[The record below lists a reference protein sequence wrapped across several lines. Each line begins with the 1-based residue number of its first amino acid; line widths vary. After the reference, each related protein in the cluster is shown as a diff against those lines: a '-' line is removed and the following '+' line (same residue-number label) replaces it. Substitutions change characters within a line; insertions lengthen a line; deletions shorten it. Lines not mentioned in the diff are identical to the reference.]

1 MKLASF
7 NTKEERYKCRRAP
20 NLSFETLQH
29 FGAFRQL
36 FFQRP
41 RAFAL
46 LPVFQEQLQLSLHCF
61 RLRAR
66 AQLLDELV
74 QGLTFRGAFAVHAV
88 QLLEH
93 FVQEQLDFFGTLLF
107 G

>member
-1 MKLASF
+1 
-7 NTKEERYKCRRAP
+7 
-20 NLSFETLQH
+20 
-29 FGAFRQL
+29 
-36 FFQRP
+36 
-41 RAFAL
+41 
-46 LPVFQEQLQLSLHCF
+46 LHCF

-66 AQLLDELV
+66 AQLFDELV